1 MKLDMT
7 DKPLKIN
14 IEEYVGMVVF
24 SIIML
29 LTLNVNLALPLTVF
43 SYTFFAI
50 IKRGLYYWKKDEKKF
65 FEKIKR
71 YGSYLIIIFTI
82 LYFFDI
88 FLTNLAVNELK
99 IAIETNGFMV
109 WLWGTFGYGWGQF
122 LHIIFFSSLI
132 LYSAKTFDKS
142 FNYKRILINFIFV
155 LVGVILWLLAVIN
168 NIGVFYITY
177 CHI

>member
-1 MKLDMT
+1 MELKLME
-7 DKPLKIN
+7 KGLKISS
-14 IEEYVGMVVF
+14 EEWVGIIVF
-24 SIIML
+24 SITML
-29 LTLNVNLALPLTVF
+29 LTLNVNLAFPLTIF
-43 SYTFFAI
+43 SYTFFALT
-50 IKRGLYYWKKDEKKF
+50 KRGLYYWKKDEKKF

-109 WLWGTFGYGWGQF
+109 WLWGTFGYGLGQF

-142 FNYKRILINFIFV
+142 FNYKRILVNFLFV
-155 LVGVILWLLAVIN
+155 LIGVILWSLALIN
-168 NIGVFYITY
+168 NLSVLYITY

>member
-1 MKLDMT
+1 MELEMMEKE
-7 DKPLKIN
+7 LKIS
-14 IEEYVGMVVF
+14 IEEWAGIIVF
-24 SIIML
+24 SMTML
-29 LTLNVNLALPLTVF
+29 LTLNFNLALPLTVF
-43 SYTFFAI
+43 SYTFFAL
-50 IKRGLYYWKKDEKKF
+50 IKRALYYWKDNEPMF
-65 FEKIKR
+65 FEKVKR

-109 WLWGTFGYGWGQF
+109 WLWGTFGYRFGQF

-132 LYSAKTFDKS
+132 LYSAKIFDKS
-142 FNYKRILINFIFV
+142 FNYKRILVNFMFV

-168 NIGVFYITY
+168 NIGVFYTTY